1 MSGTVSQQKESVV
14 IHRLISFSFPAL
26 LGISNLSETNERG
39 KMLLLTYPLPD
50 LLRELVIVYVHR

>member
-14 IHRLISFSFPAL
+14 IHRLISFSSPAL

-39 KMLLLTYPLPD
+39 KMFLTHPLPD
-50 LLRELVIVYVHR
+50 SLRELVIVYVHR

>member
-39 KMLLLTYPLPD
+39 KMLLIYLLPD
-50 LLRELVIVYVHR
+50 SLRELVIVYVHR

>member
-39 KMLLLTYPLPD
+39 KMLLTHLLPES
-50 LLRELVIVYVHR
+50 LRELVIVYVHR